1 MHTLVFFAAAAIG
14 LAGMFLLVG
23 DYAIETRFPALGPA
37 LIAIGVLLIGALYF
51 LHKRE
56 R

>member
-1 MHTLVFFAAAAIG
+1 MHTLVFFVAAAIG

-23 DYAIETRFPALGPA
+23 DYSIEHQFPALGPA
-37 LIAIGVLLIGALYF
+37 LIGIGVLLIGAVYF
-51 LHKRE
+51 LYKRE